1 MLLNSSK
8 PDTHCRT
15 PLGDHH
21 VVILLAV
28 FGTDYPKPETQ
39 KHIAAAVD
47 SSACLNFACFSYP
60 FLSLQGGAPVCI
72 AKLTQITT

>member
-47 SSACLNFACFSYP
+47 SSACLNFACFSIP
-60 FLSLQGGAPVCI
+60 FYLCKVVPQFASLS
-72 AKLTQITT
+72 